1 MLCFSRSEK
10 GSDGNVEFV
19 NEDVVEFTKR
29 LKAQEGSKIW
39 MVGGGE
45 LLREFFK
52 NNLIDEYVVT
62 ITPHILG
69 SSSVISRQEPEINL
83 TLMDTKRF
91 GQFVNLYYSSDKK
104 HDY

>member
-52 NNLIDEYVVT
+52 NNLIDEYIVT

-69 SSSVISRQEPEINL
+69 SGVPLFKEKNPEINL
-83 TLMDTKRF
+83 TLTDTKRF
-91 GQFVNLYYSSDKK
+91 GQFVNLYYKVK
-104 HDY
+104 

>member
-1 MLCFSRSEK
+1 
-10 GSDGNVEFV
+10 
-19 NEDVVEFTKR
+19 
-29 LKAQEGSKIW
+29 

-69 SSSVISRQEPEINL
+69 SGVPLFQDKNPEINL
-83 TLMDTKRF
+83 TLTDTKRF
-91 GQFVNLYYSSDKK
+91 GQFVNLYYKVMIEETRLLMVVVFLQMVMK
-104 HDY
+104 

>member
-1 MLCFSRSEK
+1 
-10 GSDGNVEFV
+10 
-19 NEDVVEFTKR
+19 
-29 LKAQEGSKIW
+29 

-69 SSSVISRQEPEINL
+69 SEFRYFKTRTEINL

-91 GQFVNLYYSSDKK
+91 GQFVNLYYSKVIK
-104 HDY
+104 TRLLMIVVFLWMVMKL

>member
-52 NNLIDEYVVT
+52 NNLIDEYIVT

-69 SSSVISRQEPEINL
+69 SGVPLFKEKNPKLI
-83 TLMDTKRF
+83 
-91 GQFVNLYYSSDKK
+91 
-104 HDY
+104 

>member
-1 MLCFSRSEK
+1 MFSRSEK

-69 SSSVISRQEPEINL
+69 SGVPLFKRIQKFTL
-83 TLMDTKRF
+83 TDTKRF
-91 GQFVNLYYSSDKK
+91 GQFVNLYYKVK
-104 HDY
+104 

>member
-10 GSDGNVEFV
+10 DGNVEFV

-69 SSSVISRQEPEINL
+69 SRVPLFQ
-83 TLMDTKRF
+83 
-91 GQFVNLYYSSDKK
+91 DKNPK
-104 HDY
+104 LI